1 MKAAPLARQNHARPH
16 GGEAFDV
23 LSCSARLQS
32 MHLYTCEGKW
42 HQAACNV
49 MLSSQ
54 DFGIPYDMKQA
65 QISLQK

>member
-1 MKAAPLARQNHARPH
+1 
-16 GGEAFDV
+16 
-23 LSCSARLQS
+23 